1 MFKFYYINRSQKNYH
16 MSGMTKKLKKL
27 EENRLRNKGEK
38 ERKVTQKATI

>member
-1 MFKFYYINRSQKNYH
+1 
-16 MSGMTKKLKKL
+16 MTKKLKKL